1 MSGETEKQVSAWQ
14 TDTLKEF
21 LLALIQQVRVEL
33 TGLITAAEKRLDAS
47 IAAAS
52 KAAQERFES
61 QQQGVKDALTA
72 QKEATASALLSAEKA
87 VLVAENNAEKWRMN
101 ANEWRGSML
110 DRETKFAS
118 RVEVEAELKGIRTE
132 IQSLREARAQG
143 TGEKGGRLS
152 QQQLLFAMFGLVGTL
167 ILIGGTV
174 IGIAYAIRN

>member
-1 MSGETEKQVSAWQ
+1 MSGETEKNISGWS

-33 TGLITAAEKRLDAS
+33 TGLITAAERRLDSA
-47 IAAAS
+47 IAAAA

-72 QKEATASALLSAEKA
+72 QKEATASALVSAEKA

-118 RVEVEAELKGIRTE
+118 RAEMEAELKGIRME
-132 IQSLREARAQG
+132 LASLKESRDRG
-143 TGEKGGRLS
+143 DGDKTGKVS
-152 QQQLLFAMFGLVGTL
+152 QQQLIQWVVML
-167 ILIGGTV
+167 ILAGLT
-174 IGIAYAIRN
+174 IAAFFRR